1 MASVASLRDVSPEG
15 MRLRRRR
22 SRGVRGG
29 TPGRV
34 AARRSRCVGWV
45 TRRVALQPRGT
56 SGGGAT
62 KERLRAKRA
71 NRTNP
76 QGYPQAVECITMR
89 HSEYPQ
95 AGDNLT
101 HTTSGTTSDAL
112 RAGHSRNSRLPGCG
126 GGDSGGAS
134 WIAARGW
141 VCLICARGWLYALGV
156 ARRGVGWRYLGG
168 SQNGSCP
175 CWCFVAR

>member
-1 MASVASLRDVSPEG
+1 M
-15 MRLRRRR
+15 
-22 SRGVRGG
+22 RGG

-89 HSEYPQ
+89 HGEYPQ

-101 HTTSGTTSDAL
+101 HTTSGHA
-112 RAGHSRNSRLPGCG
+112 A
-126 GGDSGGAS
+126 GGA
-134 WIAARGW
+134 
-141 VCLICARGWLYALGV
+141 LEELTPTGV
-156 ARRGVGWRYLGG
+156 W
-168 SQNGSCP
+168 
-175 CWCFVAR
+175 WW